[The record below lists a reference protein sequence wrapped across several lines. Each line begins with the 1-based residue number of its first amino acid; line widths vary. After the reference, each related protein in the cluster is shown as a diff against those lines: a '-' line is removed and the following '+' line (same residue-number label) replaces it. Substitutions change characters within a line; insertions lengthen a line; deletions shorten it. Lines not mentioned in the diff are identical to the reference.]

1 LLFAAVFGKPA
12 EAGYYEL
19 SNPLRGFVLGCSVA
33 ADWRDWRRIVVGGEP
48 FRWQSYWTDTRIR
61 SEVNPK
67 HLLIVR
73 DQPFAQPPLVAAWIA
88 VALARGWC
96 AGVPRMEL
104 IGADGSRVP
113 LEANAV

>member
-1 LLFAAVFGKPA
+1 M
-12 EAGYYEL
+12 
-19 SNPLRGFVLGCSVA
+19 A
-33 ADWRDWRRIVVGGEP
+33 ADWRDWRRIVVDGEP
-48 FRWQSYWTDTRIR
+48 FSWQSYWTDTRVR
-61 SEVNPK
+61 SETNPK

-96 AGVPRMEL
+96 AEVPQMEL